1 MSGKKKVNGGSEK
14 RLSKIKDSNK
24 WLLTFDDYRYVYL
37 FYNPKN
43 QKTKIGITNNI
54 KRRESGI
61 EKSKSDFDIK
71 LIFAIK
77 LYNAKNIESKLH
89 YDYHD
94 DLSPDREGNGRT
106 EWFSLNWF
114 QRQKIKL
121 YLLLV
126 KVFQSVQYLLFLG
139 FIFLTFFYFLAQYIN

>member
-1 MSGKKKVNGGSEK
+1 MIGKKKVNGGLEK
-14 RLSKIKDSNK
+14 RLSRIKDSNK

-54 KRRESGI
+54 KRREAGI

-71 LIFAIK
+71 LIFAIRV
-77 LYNAKNIESKLH
+77 YNARNIESKLH

-94 DLSPDREGNGRT
+94 HLRPDREGNGRT
-106 EWFSLNWF
+106 EWYSLNWF
-114 QRQKIKL
+114 QRQEIKL
-121 YLLLV
+121 FLLLV
-126 KVFQSVQYLLFLG
+126 KLFQSVQYLLFIG
-139 FIFLTFFYFLAQYIN
+139 FIFLTFFIFLWNI